1 MRNTA
6 KQAEALKV
14 AAELVETILDK
25 LVDREELMKR
35 AAGAI
40 AKLETFDETAANFK
54 RALVEGIRDSLEYE
68 RQFRAFNY
76 AFFGVNPADYPQGV
90 SDPAFEDAVI
100 DASLEPNER
109 LRNTIEAIKA
119 AN

>member
-1 MRNTA
+1 MNNTA

-14 AAELVETILDK
+14 AAELVETILNK
-25 LVDREELMKR
+25 IVDREELMKR

-40 AKLETFDETAANFK
+40 AKLETFDATAANFK
-54 RALVEGIRDSLEYE
+54 TQLVTGIRDFLEYE
-68 RQFRAFNY
+68 RQFAAFNY
-76 AFFGVNPADYPQGV
+76 AFFGVNPADYPQGLN
-90 SDPAFEDAVI
+90 DPAFEDAVI

-119 AN
+119 A

>member
-25 LVDREELMKR
+25 LVDNEDLLRR

-40 AKLETFDETAANFK
+40 ARLETFDATAANFK
-54 RALVEGIRDSLEYE
+54 RQLVEGIRDALEYKQ
-68 RQFRAFNY
+68 QFAAFNY

-109 LRNTIEAIKA
+109 LRNTIDAIKA
-119 AN
+119 A

>member
-25 LVDREELMKR
+25 LIDNEDFLLR
-35 AAGAI
+35 AADAI
-40 AKLETFDETAANFK
+40 ARLETFDATSANFK
-54 RALVEGIRDSLEYE
+54 RQLVEGIWDALEAE
-68 RQFRAFNY
+68 RQFAAFNY
-76 AFFGVNPADYPQGV
+76 AFFGVDPADYPQGLND
-90 SDPAFEDAVI
+90 SAFEDAVI

-119 AN
+119 A

>member
-35 AAGAI
+35 AADGI
-40 AKLETFDETAANFK
+40 ARLETFDNTAANFK
-54 RALVEGIRDSLEYE
+54 TQLVTGIRDFIEYE
-68 RQFRAFNY
+68 RQFAAFNY
-76 AFFGVNPADYPQGV
+76 AFFGVNPADYPQGLN
-90 SDPAFEDAVI
+90 DPAFEDAVI

-119 AN
+119 A